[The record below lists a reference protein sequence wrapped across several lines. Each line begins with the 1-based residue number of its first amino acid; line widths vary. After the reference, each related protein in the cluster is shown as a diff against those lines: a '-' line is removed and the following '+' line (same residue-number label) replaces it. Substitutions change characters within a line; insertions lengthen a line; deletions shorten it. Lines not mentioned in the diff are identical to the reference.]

1 MLLISKHLVIGLLFF
16 IPIALPA
23 QQLKQQA
30 IREISLAEKNF
41 AAMAAEKGIEAA
53 FTFFAAKDAVI
64 KRGNDSLIF
73 GRAAISNF
81 YGNDLYTKAVLKWA
95 PDFTDASESGDLGYT
110 FGKYTWQL
118 KDKDGKLIQESTGV
132 FHSVW
137 KKQPDGSWKFVW
149 D

>member
-1 MLLISKHLVIGLLFF
+1 MQLVSKHFIIGLLFF
-16 IPIALPA
+16 IPIASPA

-30 IREISLAEKNF
+30 ITEIIQAEKNF

-81 YGNDLYTKAVLKWA
+81 YSDVLYTKVVLKWS

-110 FGKYTWQL
+110 FGKYTLQL
-118 KDKDGKLIQESTGV
+118 KDKDGKIIQESTGV